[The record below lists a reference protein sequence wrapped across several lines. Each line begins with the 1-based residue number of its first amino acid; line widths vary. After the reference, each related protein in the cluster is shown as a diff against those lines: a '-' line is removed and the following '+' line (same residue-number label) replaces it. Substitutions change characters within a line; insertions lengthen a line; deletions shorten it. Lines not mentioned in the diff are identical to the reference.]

1 MRARLSTRSTM
12 PDDDV
17 FSTPGSSFF
26 GHALLSSSPRN
37 DSTPPTSDF
46 AGSSHNTPGSSRH
59 RTPVKSLDAPW
70 GVSLGAQDLRFESTP
85 PPSSQ
90 LPAACDI
97 TPTPA
102 PKIRKATLNAV
113 RPPPCCQIS
122 IAVARD
128 FINTSN
134 PGLPRLSNTTDK
146 HAYEQ
151 WATIVRDA
159 LMAGKMFK
167 FVDGSHPEHSGTRF
181 HRSGDTKTA
190 DFIRQAYT
198 DAAGYPDP
206 LVLRDSLELPA
217 ADLWDR
223 IREAHTDIPPNNS
236 TAAITSTPPPF
247 PCSLGTSSLP
257 SLPPPQPSDNFNS
270 TPSKARYLMGRF
282 QSVTLEGLGGD
293 VGHFANHL
301 EAIVHRLKSLN
312 FPLPSYVLVFK
323 FLDGLKPE
331 FDKKVNELSQTYG
344 DALWK
349 GEDGDMGD
357 GQGGGLPFAVVRGAI
372 MEEERRLRQE
382 EENMEKDEAA
392 RLQLERI
399 DEEERREKARKERK
413 AIEQKPWWSG
423 EDFVA
428 VREEWRG
435 NVAGERMGSEDDDS
449 ESSVSVADA
458 ELERLQKEIQE
469 SVEADEA
476 DTSKE
481 EEVSKR
487 PILQAKKTSGEAGGE
502 DGEEQVQKQQA
513 NEILHVKDTDDE
525 ESESPLKETHQGLAS
540 NAGRKGSTTPDRA
553 QNLNERLRV
562 SETPIVRPAVQPHAS
577 SKTSYSQATVLASSP
592 SRVGE
597 MLGDLIQHE
606 SSASDSSAYST
617 AKLGSSTKPPKAG
630 PSSSAPATASVQKP
644 PVSTY
649 SLPRDPDDPYSD
661 RESTAAA
668 VQRARGAK
676 AEKLAKKQR
685 REEAKAKKDKPKRRK
700 TKLLDAAQ
708 QHETAAGTIADDT
721 AATSKVRRRKTV
733 AEANEA
739 FDREYSRSSSMRTPC
754 YRCKRTNHL
763 NYCQCPWNPSVAREE
778 NTGILMNVPFTRRPY
793 VDFKVEKKEKETKEK
808 SAVLVGKGEDKDKEK
823 EKGKKEKREKK
834 KKERKRKQ
842 RDEDECEVAEVGSPS
857 KTLRRGSL
865 VL

>member
-1 MRARLSTRSTM
+1 MQASQMRARLSTRSMT

-17 FSTPGSSFF
+17 FSIPGSSFF
-26 GHALLSSSPRN
+26 GNALLSSSPRN

-90 LPAACDI
+90 FPAACDI

-102 PKIRKATLNAV
+102 PKIRKATPNTV

-128 FINTSN
+128 FINKSN
-134 PGLPRLSNTTDK
+134 PGLPRLSNTTDER
-146 HAYEQ
+146 AYEQ

-190 DFIRQAYT
+190 DLIRLAYI
-198 DAAGYPDP
+198 DAAGCPDP
-206 LVLRDSLELPA
+206 PALHKSLELTA
-217 ADLWDR
+217 AGLWDR
-223 IREAHTDIPPNNS
+223 IRAAHTAIPPDNS
-236 TAAITSTPPPF
+236 TAAITSTPPLF
-247 PCSLGTSSLP
+247 SCSLATSSLP
-257 SLPPPQPSDNFNS
+257 SLPPAQPSDHFDS
-270 TPSKARYLMGRF
+270 ASSKARYLMGKF
-282 QSVTLEGLGGD
+282 QSAKLDELGGD

-301 EAIVHRLKSLN
+301 EAIVHRLESLN

-323 FLDGLKPE
+323 FLDGVECE
-331 FDKKVNELSQTYG
+331 FSKKVKELSQKYG

-372 MEEERRLRQE
+372 VEEERRLRE
-382 EENMEKDEAA
+382 EKENMEKDEAT

-423 EDFVA
+423 EDFVE

-435 NVAGERMGSEDDDS
+435 NVAGERMGSEDEDS
-449 ESSVSVADA
+449 ESSASVADA

-469 SVEADEA
+469 SVESDEA

-481 EEVSKR
+481 EEDISKR
-487 PILQAKKTSGEAGGE
+487 PILQAKKTSG

-513 NEILHVKDTDDE
+513 NGILQVKDTDDE
-525 ESESPLKETHQGLAS
+525 ESESPLEETHQGLAS
-540 NAGRKGSTTPDRA
+540 SAGRKGSTTPEQA
-553 QNLNERLRV
+553 QNPNERLRV
-562 SETPIVRPAVQPHAS
+562 SETPVVRPAVQPHAS
-577 SKTSYSQATVLASSP
+577 SKTSSSQATVLAKSP

-597 MLGDLIQHE
+597 VLGDSVRHE
-606 SSASDSSAYST
+606 SSVSESST
-617 AKLGSSTKPPKAG
+617 ANLGSLTKLLKAG
-630 PSSSAPATASVQKP
+630 PFSSAPATASIQKL
-644 PVSTY
+644 PVSTFP
-649 SLPRDPDDPYSD
+649 LPRDPDEPYSD

-676 AEKLAKKQR
+676 AAAKLIRKQR
-685 REEAKAKKDKPKRRK
+685 REEAKAKKDKPKRRE

-708 QHETAAGTIADDT
+708 QHESAAGTIADDT

-754 YRCKRTNHL
+754 YRCKKTSHL

-778 NTGILMNVPFTRRPY
+778 NTGVLMNVAFTRGPY

-808 SAVLVGKGEDKDKEK
+808 SAVVVGKGEDKEK
-823 EKGKKEKREKK
+823 KKKSKKDKREK

-842 RDEDECEVAEVGSPS
+842 REEDEYEVAEVGSPS